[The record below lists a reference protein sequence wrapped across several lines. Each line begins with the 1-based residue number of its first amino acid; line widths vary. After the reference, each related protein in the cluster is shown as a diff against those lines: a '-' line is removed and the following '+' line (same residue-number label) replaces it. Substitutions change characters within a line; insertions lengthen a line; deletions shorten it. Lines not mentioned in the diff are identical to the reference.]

1 MGKKSWF
8 KRNWSSF
15 TLLLM
20 FVVVFAAVW
29 SLFNWILPFRMG
41 SVVEFESVGQAQ
53 AATETVEATVQWGTA
68 VIVGFCLVHS
78 GYPELK
84 RRIHRD

>member
-1 MGKKSWF
+1 MGEKYWF
-8 KRNWSSF
+8 RRNWPSF

-29 SLFNWILPFRMG
+29 LFFNWILPFRMG

-53 AATETVEATVQWGTA
+53 AATETVEAAVQLGAA
-68 VIVGFCLVHS
+68 VVVGSCLVRA

-84 RRIHRD
+84 RGIHRD